1 MARLRRHQLAR
12 LTDAGWH
19 TLLQRPWDVQARACL
34 THWAMQRLPLVVTRQ
49 PLDAVP
55 DGWIALGLPAPTPW
69 DRRRLA
75 LRVPLAAVHR
85 FDEFP
90 RLAAVQALLPPS
102 AQRRLRELLDALD
115 TGGATAHVFGS
126 YGWQTISGLTH
137 VRPESDLD
145 LWVAVDGIGQAD
157 AVAQVLQSFGDTRPR
172 LDGELVFRDGASVAW
187 REWIEWRA
195 GRARAVMV
203 KHLDGVTLQRDSA
216 WCGRAMLAEPMA

>member
-34 THWAMQRLPLVVTRQ
+34 THWATHRLPLVVTRQ
-49 PLDAVP
+49 SVDAVP
-55 DGWIALGLPAPTPW
+55 DGSIALGLPAPAPW

-75 LRVPLAAVHR
+75 LQVPHAAVLG
-85 FDEFP
+85 FEEFP
-90 RLAAVQALLPPS
+90 ALAAVQALLPPS
-102 AQRRLRELLDALD
+102 AQRPVRALLDALA
-115 TGGATAHVFGS
+115 TAGATAHVFGS
-126 YGWQTISGLTH
+126 YGWHAISGLAH

-145 LWVAVDGIGQAD
+145 LWIGVAGIEQAD
-157 AVAQVLQSFGDTRPR
+157 AVAQVLQSFGAARPR
-172 LDGELVFRDGASVAW
+172 LDGELVFGDGASVAW

-203 KHLDGVTLQRDSA
+203 KRLDGVALQRDTA
-216 WCGRAMLAEPMA
+216 WCERAALAEPVE